1 MKLHTITLCIAIFVT
16 CSGSWLLFCRN
27 RGIGGFFLS
36 VGVIAAVVT
45 VVKMIGGA
53 Q

>member
-1 MKLHTITLCIAIFVT
+1 MTPLTIALCIAIFLT
-16 CSGSWLLFCRN
+16 CSGSWLLFCRD

-36 VGVIAAVVT
+36 VGAVVT